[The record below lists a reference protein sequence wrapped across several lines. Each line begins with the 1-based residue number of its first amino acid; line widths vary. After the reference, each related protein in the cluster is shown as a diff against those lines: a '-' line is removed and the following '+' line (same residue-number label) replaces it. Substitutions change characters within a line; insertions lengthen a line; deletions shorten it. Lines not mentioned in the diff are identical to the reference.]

1 MTTKNISELDDFDN
15 HIINIINQSKS
26 EKRADVDAILNQI
39 MKINDCLDVNIN
51 FLSVCLNY
59 LLKHNIVVKKIYQY
73 RIMKKDRHLMI

>member
-39 MKINDCLDVNIN
+39 MKINDCVDVNIN

-73 RIMKKDRHLMI
+73 RIMKKDRHLI

>member
-39 MKINDCLDVNIN
+39 MKINNCVDVNIN

-73 RIMKKDRHLMI
+73 RIMKKDRHLI

>member
-73 RIMKKDRHLMI
+73 RIMKKDRHLI

>member
-26 EKRADVDAILNQI
+26 EKIADVDAILNQI
-39 MKINDCLDVNIN
+39 MKINDCVDVNIN

-73 RIMKKDRHLMI
+73 RIMKKDRHLI

>member
-26 EKRADVDAILNQI
+26 EKSADVDAILNQI
-39 MKINDCLDVNIN
+39 MKINDCVDVNIN

-73 RIMKKDRHLMI
+73 RIMKKDRHLI